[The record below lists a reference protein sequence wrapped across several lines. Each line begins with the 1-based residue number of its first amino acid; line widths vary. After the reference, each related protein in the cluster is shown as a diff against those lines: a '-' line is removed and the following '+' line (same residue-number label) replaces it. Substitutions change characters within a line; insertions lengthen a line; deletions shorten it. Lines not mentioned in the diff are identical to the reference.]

1 MKQRCLSLLQS
12 CSSMAQL
19 RQIHARLLSSGLA
32 SDRFLA
38 SELLRFCALSP
49 LGDLLYARSLLL
61 SLPDPSSSSWNH
73 LIRAFTDRNLPYES
87 ILHFLLMRRGGGG
100 GGATPNELTFPFVLK
115 SCTRLA
121 ALRLGIQT
129 HADAAKRGVDAVV
142 YVQNALVSLYSSCSR
157 IDEARQLFEEM
168 SLWTVVSWNTILT
181 AHAENSMAEECAGI
195 FDRMR
200 RCGFDADQT
209 TYVIL
214 LSASAELGSL
224 SYGRWLH
231 GRIAGSGLAT
241 NVQLGTAIVNMYAK
255 CGALKCA
262 GQVFDRMP
270 LRNVWTWSAMIL
282 GLAQHGLAR
291 NAIELFDEMKHA
303 FVEPNYV
310 TFLGVISA
318 CSHAGLV
325 DVGLRLFHEM
335 IEQHGIKPRMSHCSA
350 MVDLLGRN
358 GHLQEA
364 YDFVQRMPIEPDAV
378 VWRTLLSTCQLHPE
392 KDETGIGQ
400 EAKRRLLELEPRR
413 VGNYIMAANMYSDQ
427 GSWDEAA
434 KVRRRMREEGLR
446 KAPGESCIEVGGGMH
461 RFISGDNY
469 CSNGYKSILIILN
482 ALKLNMKERY
492 EISMDST

>member
-12 CSSMAQL
+12 CSSMAQI
-19 RQIHARLLSSGLA
+19 RQIHAHLLSSGLA
-32 SDRFLA
+32 ADRFLA
-38 SELLRFCALSP
+38 SELLRFCALAP
-49 LGDLLYARSLLL
+49 LGDLPYARSLLL

-73 LIRAFTDRNLPYES
+73 LIRGFTDRDLPYES
-87 ILHFLLMRRGGGG
+87 ILLFLLMRRRC

-115 SCTRLA
+115 SCARLA

-142 YVQNALVSLYSSCSR
+142 YVQNALVSFYGSCSR
-157 IDEARQLFEEM
+157 IDEARQLFDEM
-168 SLWTVVSWNTILT
+168 PFRTVVSWNAILT
-181 AHAENSMAEECAGI
+181 ACAENSLAEECVGI

-200 RCGFDADQT
+200 RCGFEADQA

-214 LSASAELGSL
+214 LSAAAELGSL

-231 GRIAGSGLAT
+231 GRIVGSGLAT
-241 NVQLGTAIVNMYAK
+241 NVQLGTAIVSMYAK
-255 CGALKCA
+255 CGALRCA
-262 GQVFDRMP
+262 GQTFDRMP

-291 NAIELFDEMKHA
+291 NAVKLFEEMKQA
-303 FVEPNYV
+303 LIEPNYV

-325 DVGLRLFHEM
+325 DVGLRFFHDM
-335 IEQHGIKPRMSHCSA
+335 VEQHGIKPRMSHCSA

-358 GHLQEA
+358 GHLQDA
-364 YDFVQRMPIEPDAV
+364 YNFVQRMPIEPDAV
-378 VWRTLLSTCQLHPE
+378 VWRTLLSNCQLHPE

-413 VGNYIMAANMYSDQ
+413 VGNYVMAANMYSDE
-427 GSWDEAA
+427 GLWDEAA
-434 KVRRRMREEGLR
+434 KVRRMMREEGLR

-469 CSNGYKSILIILN
+469 CSGYEGILIILN

-492 EISMDST
+492 VISLDTT

>member
-1 MKQRCLSLLQS
+1 M
-12 CSSMAQL
+12 
-19 RQIHARLLSSGLA
+19 
-32 SDRFLA
+32 
-38 SELLRFCALSP
+38 
-49 LGDLLYARSLLL
+49 
-61 SLPDPSSSSWNH
+61 
-73 LIRAFTDRNLPYES
+73 
-87 ILHFLLMRRGGGG
+87 
-100 GGATPNELTFPFVLK
+100 
-115 SCTRLA
+115 
-121 ALRLGIQT
+121 
-129 HADAAKRGVDAVV
+129 
-142 YVQNALVSLYSSCSR
+142 
-157 IDEARQLFEEM
+157 
-168 SLWTVVSWNTILT
+168 
-181 AHAENSMAEECAGI
+181 
-195 FDRMR
+195 
-200 RCGFDADQT
+200 
-209 TYVIL
+209 
-214 LSASAELGSL
+214 LGSL

-231 GRIAGSGLAT
+231 GRIPGSGLAT

-262 GQVFDRMP
+262 GQVFDRML

-303 FVEPNYV
+303 FVELNYV

-335 IEQHGIKPRMSHCSA
+335 VEQHGIKLRMSHCSA
-350 MVDLLGRN
+350 MVYLLGRN

-364 YDFVQRMPIEPDAV
+364 YNFVQRMPIEPDAV

-413 VGNYIMAANMYSDQ
+413 VGNYVMAVNMYSDQ

-434 KVRRRMREEGLR
+434 RVRRRMREEGLR

-469 CSNGYKSILIILN
+469 CNNGYETIITLIVIMVKEAMVRLQWSILP
-482 ALKLNMKERY
+482 R
-492 EISMDST
+492 